1 MRKSSRAADF
11 VPRNRGRTT
20 EMAPDARHTG
30 DGEAVTKLIFKL
42 AVVFLFVLFCTG
54 SLPASPQSA
63 SAPAASAQPGASAT
77 NSSSASSTALSHPQT
92 KITAYTLPPDLY
104 RKARNRS
111 RIGFA
116 SRIVGFFYGL
126 FVLWFILRCK
136 ISAKFRDWAEKV
148 SRNRFLQAL
157 IFVPL
162 LVITIGILEI
172 PLDIFDEWI
181 LKLYRISVQ
190 PWPSW
195 FADWAK
201 AQFLAIIIGSFL
213 AWLLYAVI
221 RKSPARW
228 WLYFWILSLPIILF
242 IVFIS
247 PYIIEPMFN
256 KFEPLTAKAPQLIAP
271 LQRVTRRVG
280 QEVSPERMFW
290 MKASE
295 KTIATN
301 AYVSGFG
308 ASKRIV
314 IWDTAIAQETP
325 DEVVADF
332 GHEMGHYALGHI
344 WKGFAFL
351 AALLFVLLYLGYRTI
366 GWLLARFGARWGVRG
381 LEDWA
386 SLPALLLL
394 LSVFSFASNAIG
406 STFSRYQENQADVY
420 GLEVTHGIISDPAQA
435 CAQSFQNYGEK
446 ALVDPDPNPIQVFL
460 FYDHP
465 TVASRIHLC
474 VNYDPWS
481 KGELPQF
488 VK

>member
-1 MRKSSRAADF
+1 MKQF
-11 VPRNRGRTT
+11 TLN
-20 EMAPDARHTG
+20 
-30 DGEAVTKLIFKL
+30 LIFVSL
-42 AVVFLFVLFCTG
+42 LVVFFAG
-54 SLPASPQSA
+54 SLQASQQTPSTPAMSQQPRGTSPTQ
-63 SAPAASAQPGASAT
+63 
-77 NSSSASSTALSHPQT
+77 SSASPIAQPQPKN
-92 KITAYTLPPDLY
+92 KITTYTLPPDLY

-116 SRIVGFFYGL
+116 SRMIGFFYGL
-126 FVLWFILRCK
+126 FVLWFILRRK
-136 ISAKFRDWAEKV
+136 FSARFRDWAERV
-148 SRNRFLQAL
+148 SRNRFVQAL
-157 IFVPL
+157 IFTSL
-162 LVITIGILEI
+162 LVITLGALEI

-201 AQFLAIIIGSFL
+201 AQLLAIIIGSFL

-221 RKSPARW
+221 RKSPSRW

-247 PYIIEPMFN
+247 PYVIEPMFN
-256 KFEPLTAKAPQLIAP
+256 KFEPLTVKAPQLIAP
-271 LQRVTRRVG
+271 LQRVTRRAG
-280 QEVSPERMFW
+280 QEVAPERMFW
-290 MKASE
+290 MKASD

-314 IWDTAIAQETP
+314 IWDTAIAQEST

-344 WKGFAFL
+344 WKGLAFL
-351 AALLFVLLYLGYRTI
+351 AALLFVLLYLGFRTI
-366 GWLLARFGARWGVRG
+366 GWLLARSGARWEVRG

-394 LSVFSFASNAIG
+394 LSVFSFVSNAFG
-406 STFSRYQENQADVY
+406 SSFSRYQENQADVY
-420 GLEVTHGIISDPAQA
+420 GLEVTRGIIPDPGQA
-435 CAQSFQNYGEK
+435 CAESFQNYGEN
-446 ALVDPDPNPIQVFL
+446 ALVDPDPNPVQVFL

-465 TVASRIHLC
+465 TVTSRIHLC
-474 VNYDPWS
+474 VTYDPWS
-481 KGELPQF
+481 KGESPQF
-488 VK
+488 VR

>member
-1 MRKSSRAADF
+1 
-11 VPRNRGRTT
+11 
-20 EMAPDARHTG
+20 
-30 DGEAVTKLIFKL
+30 VTKFTFNVAL
-42 AVVFLFVLFCTG
+42 VFLFVLFCAG
-54 SLPASPQSA
+54 SLQASPQSP
-63 SAPAASAQPGASAT
+63 STPSASAQPGATAT
-77 NSSSASSTALSHPQT
+77 DSPSSSSTAPAHSQT
-92 KITAYTLPPDLY
+92 KIAAYTLPPDLY

-116 SRIVGFFYGL
+116 SRIIGFFYGL
-126 FVLWFILRCK
+126 FVFWFILRRK
-136 ISAKFRDWAEKV
+136 FSAKFRDWAEKV
-148 SRNRFLQAL
+148 SRNRFVQAL
-157 IFVPL
+157 IFTPL

-172 PLDIFDEWI
+172 PLDLFDEWV

-195 FADWAK
+195 LGDWAK
-201 AQFLAIIIGSFL
+201 VQFLAMVIGSLL
-213 AWLLYAVI
+213 AWLLYVVI
-221 RKSPARW
+221 RKSPSRW

-247 PYIIEPMFN
+247 PYVIEPMFN
-256 KFEPLTAKAPQLIAP
+256 RFEPLTIKAPQLIAP
-271 LQRVTRRVG
+271 LQSVTRRAG

-290 MKASE
+290 MKASD

-314 IWDTAIAQETP
+314 IWDTAIAQEST

-344 WKGFAFL
+344 WKGFLFF
-351 AALLFVLLYLGYRTI
+351 AAMLFVLFYLGFRSI
-366 GWLLARFGARWGVRG
+366 GWLLARSGARWGVRG
-381 LEDWA
+381 LEDLA

-394 LSVFSFASNAIG
+394 LSFFGFVSNAIG
-406 STFSRYQENQADVY
+406 SAFSRYQENQADVY
-420 GLEVTHGIISDPAQA
+420 GLEVTRGIIPDPGQA
-435 CAQSFQNYGEK
+435 CAQSFQNYGET

-465 TVASRIHLC
+465 TVTSRIRLC
-474 VNYDPWS
+474 VTYDPWS
-481 KGELPQF
+481 KGESPQF

>member
-1 MRKSSRAADF
+1 MSRA
-11 VPRNRGRTT
+11 VRNFLLILLPGLFLAITLGAPISSAQAPSTT
-20 EMAPDARHTG
+20 
-30 DGEAVTKLIFKL
+30 
-42 AVVFLFVLFCTG
+42 
-54 SLPASPQSA
+54 ASPQQSNPTGDTSGPANSA
-63 SAPAASAQPGASAT
+63 VQTPPAK
-77 NSSSASSTALSHPQT
+77 
-92 KITAYTLPPDLY
+92 KITEYTLPPDLY

-116 SRIVGFFYGL
+116 SRIIGFFYGL
-126 FVLWFILRCK
+126 LVLWFILSRK
-136 ISAKFRDWAEKV
+136 LSTKFSDWAEKV
-148 SRNRFLQAL
+148 SRHRFVQAL
-157 IFVPL
+157 LFTPL
-162 LVITIGILEI
+162 LVLTIGVLEI
-172 PLDIFDEWI
+172 PLDLFDEWI

-201 AQFLAIIIGSFL
+201 AQFLTMVIGSFL
-213 AWLLYAVI
+213 VWLLYAVI

-228 WLYFWILSLPIILF
+228 WLYFWILFLPIILF

-247 PYIIEPMFN
+247 PYVIEPMFN
-256 KFEPLTAKAPQLIAP
+256 TFEPLTVKAPQLIAP
-271 LQRVTRRVG
+271 LQRVTRRAG
-280 QEVSPERMFW
+280 QEVAPERMFW
-290 MKASE
+290 MKASD

-301 AYVSGFG
+301 AYVTGLG

-314 IWDTAIAQETP
+314 IWDTAIDQETP

-351 AALLFVLLYLGYRTI
+351 AALFFVLLYLGYRTI
-366 GWLLARFGARWGVRG
+366 GWLLARFGARWGIRG

-394 LSVFSFASNAIG
+394 LSIFSFASNAIG

-420 GLEVTHGIISDPAQA
+420 GLEVTHGIIADPGQA

-465 TVASRIHLC
+465 TVTSRIHLC
-474 VNYDPWS
+474 VTYDPWS
-481 KGELPQF
+481 KGESPQF

>member
-1 MRKSSRAADF
+1 MSRF
-11 VPRNRGRTT
+11 
-20 EMAPDARHTG
+20 ARHF
-30 DGEAVTKLIFKL
+30 VLIFL
-42 AVVFLFVLFCTG
+42 LVVFLAITLG
-54 SLPASPQSA
+54 ASFSSSQSA
-63 SAPAASAQPGASAT
+63 SAAASPQQSNPGGGLSAPA
-77 NSSSASSTALSHPQT
+77 NSGVQTAPAR
-92 KITAYTLPPDLY
+92 KITEYTLPPDLY

-111 RIGFA
+111 RIRFA
-116 SRIVGFFYGL
+116 SLLFGSFYGFL
-126 FVLWFILRCK
+126 VLWFILSRRL
-136 ISAKFRDWAEKV
+136 SAKFRDWAEKV
-148 SRNRFLQAL
+148 SRNRFVQAL
-157 IFVPL
+157 IFIPL
-162 LVITIGILEI
+162 LVITIGVLEI

-201 AQFLAIIIGSFL
+201 GQLLVIVIGSFL

-221 RKSPARW
+221 RKSPRRW
-228 WLYFWILSLPIILF
+228 WFYFWILSLPIILF
-242 IVFIS
+242 LVFIS
-247 PYIIEPMFN
+247 PYVIEPMFN
-256 KFEPLTAKAPQLIAP
+256 KFEPLTVKAPQLIAP
-271 LQRVTRRVG
+271 LQRVTRHAG

-290 MKASE
+290 MKASD

-314 IWDTAIAQETP
+314 IWDTAIAQEST

-366 GWLLARFGARWGVRG
+366 GWVLARSGPRWEVRG

-394 LSVFSFASNAIG
+394 ISLFGFAANVTGNA
-406 STFSRYQENQADVY
+406 FSRYQENQADVY
-420 GLEVTHGIISDPAQA
+420 GLEVTRGIIPDPGQA
-435 CAQSFQNYGEK
+435 CAQSFQKFGEI
-446 ALVDPDPNPIQVFL
+446 ALADPDPNPAQVFL

-465 TVASRIHLC
+465 AIASRIHLC
-474 VNYDPWS
+474 VTYDPWS
-481 KGELPQF
+481 KGESPQF
-488 VK
+488 IH

>member
-1 MRKSSRAADF
+1 MKKL
-11 VPRNRGRTT
+11 
-20 EMAPDARHTG
+20 TG
-30 DGEAVTKLIFKL
+30 NPILVSLL
-42 AVVFLFVLFCTG
+42 VVLFAG
-54 SLPASPQSA
+54 SLQASQQTP
-63 SAPAASAQPGASAT
+63 SAPAVSQQPRGTSPT
-77 NSSSASSTALSHPQT
+77 QSSASPIAQPQPKN

-116 SRIVGFFYGL
+116 SRIIGFFYGL
-126 FVLWFILRCK
+126 FVLWFILRRK
-136 ISAKFRDWAEKV
+136 FSARFRDWAERV
-148 SRNRFLQAL
+148 SRNRFVQAL
-157 IFVPL
+157 IFTSL
-162 LVITIGILEI
+162 LVITLGVLEI

-190 PWPSW
+190 PWLSW

-221 RKSPARW
+221 RKSPSRW
-228 WLYFWILSLPIILF
+228 WFYFWILSLPIILF

-247 PYIIEPMFN
+247 PYVIEPMFN
-256 KFEPLTAKAPQLIAP
+256 KFEPLTVRAPQLIAP
-271 LQRVTRRVG
+271 LQRVTRRAG
-280 QEVSPERMFW
+280 QEVAPQRMFW
-290 MKASE
+290 MKASD

-314 IWDTAIAQETP
+314 IWDTAIAQEST

-344 WKGFAFL
+344 WKGLAFL

-366 GWLLARFGARWGVRG
+366 GWLLARSGARWEVRG

-394 LSVFSFASNAIG
+394 LSVFSFVSNGFG
-406 STFSRYQENQADVY
+406 SPFSRYQENQADVY
-420 GLEVTHGIISDPAQA
+420 GLEVTRGIIPDPGQA
-435 CAQSFQNYGEK
+435 CAQSFQNFGET
-446 ALVDPDPNPIQVFL
+446 ALADPDPNPIQVFL

-465 TVASRIHLC
+465 TIASRIHLC
-474 VNYDPWS
+474 VSYDPWS
-481 KGELPQF
+481 KGQSPQF
-488 VK
+488 VH